1 MIDFSAY
8 VKYSRPGPRY
18 TSYPTAP
25 EFSDKFSY
33 EDYIN
38 ELKSRDSSRPLSLY
52 LHLPFCRSACYFC
65 GCNVIYTSKE
75 DKKTRYM
82 EYLERELDILSSTLD
97 TSAPVLQ
104 MHFGGGTPTFY
115 SAKQLDAIIG
125 MIKDKFKNFRDD
137 AEVSCEIDPR
147 FLNAEQLDVLVSH
160 GFNRIS
166 YGVQD
171 FDSRVQEE
179 IHRIQPFELTQNAV
193 KMARE
198 RGINSINMDLIYG
211 LPYQSLESF
220 KRTLSLAK
228 ELDPDRLAVFN
239 YAHVPWLKKSMRKFD
254 EATLPSPQT
263 KLEILKYT
271 ADFLTQNGYNMIGMD
286 HFAKPSDELFAAL
299 NDGTLHRNFQGYT
312 TKGGA
317 DLVGIGLTSI
327 GEGVRYYA
335 QNHKDMSEYEAA
347 LDAGRLPYHR
357 GIYLSD
363 EDLLRKSVIMSLM
376 SNFALDKRSIE
387 ARFGIKFDEH
397 FKSELEAL
405 KQFDELV
412 SISDEAIKVSQ
423 TGSLVIR
430 NIAMCFDEYL
440 SAIPEEK
447 RRFSKTI

>member
-1 MIDFSAY
+1 M
-8 VKYSRPGPRY
+8 
-18 TSYPTAP
+18 TALC
-25 EFSDKFSY
+25 
-33 EDYIN
+33 I
-38 ELKSRDSSRPLSLY
+38 
-52 LHLPFCRSACYFC
+52 
-65 GCNVIYTSKE
+65 
-75 DKKTRYM
+75 
-82 EYLERELDILSSTLD
+82 
-97 TSAPVLQ
+97 
-104 MHFGGGTPTFY
+104 
-115 SAKQLDAIIG
+115 
-125 MIKDKFKNFRDD
+125 
-137 AEVSCEIDPR
+137 
-147 FLNAEQLDVLVSH
+147 
-160 GFNRIS
+160 
-166 YGVQD
+166 
-171 FDSRVQEE
+171 
-179 IHRIQPFELTQNAV
+179 
-193 KMARE
+193 
-198 RGINSINMDLIYG
+198 
-211 LPYQSLESF
+211 
-220 KRTLSLAK
+220 
-228 ELDPDRLAVFN
+228 
-239 YAHVPWLKKSMRKFD
+239 
-254 EATLPSPQT
+254 
-263 KLEILKYT
+263 EIL
-271 ADFLTQNGYNMIGMD
+271 
-286 HFAKPSDELFAAL
+286 
-299 NDGTLHRNFQGYT
+299 QGYT